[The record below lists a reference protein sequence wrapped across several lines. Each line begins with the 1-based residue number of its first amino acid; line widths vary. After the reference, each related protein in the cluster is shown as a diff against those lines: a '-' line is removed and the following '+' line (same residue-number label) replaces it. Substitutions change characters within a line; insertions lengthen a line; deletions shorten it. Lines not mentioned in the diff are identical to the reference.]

1 LTASRDVRTRNDV
14 VGGALAALASLQFGV
29 IVVVGKRVLERGMSV
44 ESMLAFRFA
53 VAAIVLTVALVAL
66 GRPLVAAPG
75 ERRGLALLAVLGYG
89 VEATFFF
96 TAARHGTAAAVTLLF
111 FTYPVFVMLGAW
123 AFGRGAPGRLTTI
136 ALLCAVAGA
145 AIVAGTGAGLSVE
158 VAGVVFALAAAL
170 TFSGYLVGADF
181 VLRKTNPLTSAMWV
195 SGGASAGLFLFA
207 VVSNRF
213 TLPTGSDDVW
223 AIVVMGVASAGAF
236 VCLMGALQRIG
247 AVRTAIVS
255 ATEPLSAAL
264 LGYLYLGE
272 SVSAGTATGGALILV
287 GAVLASLARGAR
299 PREQQIP

>member
-1 LTASRDVRTRNDV
+1 
-14 VGGALAALASLQFGV
+14 VGGVLAALASLQFGV

-53 VAAIVLTVALVAL
+53 VAAIVLTVALVVL
-66 GRPLVAAPG
+66 RRPLVAAPG
-75 ERRGLALLAVLGYG
+75 ERRGLALLAVFGYG

-96 TAARHGTAAAVTLLF
+96 TAATHGTAASVTLLF
-111 FTYPVFVMLGAW
+111 FTYPVFVALGAW
-123 AFGRGAPGRLTTI
+123 LFGRGAPARLTTF

-145 AIVAGTGAGLSVE
+145 AIVAGTGTGLSIE

-181 VLRKTNPLTSAMWV
+181 VLRKTNPMTSAMWV
-195 SGGASAGLFLFA
+195 SGGASAGLFA
-207 VVSNRF
+207 YAAISGRF
-213 TLPTGSDDVW
+213 TAPTGSDDVW
-223 AIVVMGVASAGAF
+223 AILVMGLASAGAF

-272 SVSAGTATGGALILV
+272 SVSVGTALGGALILL
-287 GAVLASLARGAR
+287 GAVLASLARAAT
-299 PREQQIP
+299 PREPQIP